1 MDAWR
6 GKAIVVTLAASGAL
20 ATLVGLAMIDS
31 SVAASDAASTENL
44 VLGTEILQ
52 AAGEIVVLGGS
63 FCLLG
68 AVFVYAMR
76 GGRAWRKPDRE

>member
-6 GKAIVVTLAASGAL
+6 GKALIVTLAASGAM

-31 SVAASDAASTENL
+31 SVAAGAPQGHDGL
-44 VLGTEILQ
+44 LLGTDLLQ
-52 AAGEIVVLGGS
+52 AAGELVVLGGS
-63 FCLLG
+63 LCLLG

-76 GGRAWRKPDRE
+76 SGRGPRDADRE